1 MKFMAIPS
9 LRWRL
14 VAVMCLAYAVVAI
27 SSGIVEYYTQL
38 ENLHGQLRTRARND
52 AAILAAGAAEP
63 LSATASSG
71 LTELQYFVFSLT
83 RAEGVTYAAII
94 ANGHIVASTIPPERN
109 HLTHVSNIQGSTARF
124 LPNGN
129 VQGFA
134 PIAGA
139 VTDLGVA
146 EVTISGSSVPRDLA
160 RSLVGILLIRLAG
173 LVLFVLLSFAIAR
186 YVLGPLQKL
195 VEAARAIRRGEMST
209 RMPEED
215 RTEMTTVAQAFNN
228 MASSLEQRIKYLSFL
243 ATAGSTLLTE
253 FRTGDDV
260 EATLAAFCRELDA
273 SGAGLV
279 AREDAEIQTYWYGVD
294 FDETRWRKLAMDV
307 AAYSPA
313 AIALDDA
320 SFALMIVPVLAD
332 AVFLTVRK
340 ATFTQEEQQIVTNF
354 AYQFGLAADN
364 ARLFAAQQEALQVKD
379 QFLSIVSHELRTP
392 LTTIKGYAQMLQRK
406 LDHNPEDQRFASNI
420 DAQVGRLS
428 RLVDD
433 LLDVT
438 RFSRGQFEL
447 TVERTDIRS
456 TLEDVIARFRV
467 VAPKHT
473 FRLVLDQGSF
483 EGEWDRDRLDQVM
496 NNLVG
501 NAVKYSPDGGEVTIS
516 TRHDG
521 PLLTV
526 AVRDHGVGIP
536 ERDQRHLF
544 DRFFRGSAENT
555 DIKGL
560 GLGLYVSQRIVEA
573 HGGTIGATSEP
584 GEGSEFCFSLPLLP
598 DQARKPVSAQK
609 PRLV

>member
-1 MKFMAIPS
+1 MKFIAIPS

-27 SSGIVEYYTQL
+27 SSGFVEYYTQL
-38 ENLHGQLRTRARND
+38 ENLHGQLTTRARSD

-63 LSATASSG
+63 LDTSPSSG
-71 LTELQYFVFSLT
+71 LSPLQNFVFSLT
-83 RAEGVTYAAII
+83 RADGVTYAAII
-94 ANGHIVASTIPPERN
+94 ANGQIVASTIPSERRRIV
-109 HLTHVSNIQGSTARF
+109 HVSDVFGSTARL

-129 VQGFA
+129 VQGLA
-134 PIAGA
+134 PVAGP

-146 EVTISGSSVPRDLA
+146 EVIISGSSVPRDLA
-160 RSLVGILLIRLAG
+160 RSLVGILLIRIAG
-173 LVLFVLLSFAIAR
+173 LVLFVLLSFAIAS
-186 YVLGPLQKL
+186 YILGPLQGL
-195 VEAARAIRRGEMST
+195 VDAARAIRRGKMST
-209 RMPEED
+209 RMPEEG
-215 RTEMTTVAQAFNN
+215 RTELTTVAQAFNN

-253 FRTGDDV
+253 FRTGSDV
-260 EATLAAFCRELDA
+260 EATLEAFCRELDA
-273 SGAGLV
+273 TGAGLV
-279 AREDAEIQTYWYGVD
+279 AREDAEIPTYWYGVD
-294 FDETRWRKLAMDV
+294 FDESRWRKLAMDV

-313 AIALDDA
+313 AIAIDDA
-320 SFALMIVPVLAD
+320 AVALMIVPVLAD

-340 ATFTQEEQQIVTNF
+340 DAFTDEEQQIITNF

-406 LDHNPEDQRFASNI
+406 LDHSPEDQRFATNI

-456 TLEDVIARFRV
+456 ALEEVIARFRV
-467 VAPKHT
+467 VAPKHG
-473 FRLVLDQGSF
+473 FRMVLDEGSF
-483 EGEWDRDRLDQVM
+483 EGEWDRDRLEQVM
-496 NNLVG
+496 NNLIG
-501 NAVKYSPDGGEVTIS
+501 NAVKYSPGGGEIVVS
-516 TRHDG
+516 TRHQNNH
-521 PLLTV
+521 LLV

-544 DRFFRGSAENT
+544 DRFFRGSAENS

-573 HGGTIGATSEP
+573 HGGTIGATSVA
-584 GEGSEFCFSLPLLP
+584 GEGSEFFFTLPLL
-598 DQARKPVSAQK
+598 AREARNGVTAQN

>member
-1 MKFMAIPS
+1 MFLAYTV
-9 LRWRL
+9 
-14 VAVMCLAYAVVAI
+14 VAV
-27 SSGIVEYYTQL
+27 SSGFVEYYTQR
-38 ENLHGQLRTRARND
+38 ENLTGQLRTRARSD
-52 AAILAAGAAEP
+52 AAILAAGAVAP
-63 LSATASSG
+63 LNTTGSSG
-71 LTELQYFVFSLT
+71 RTVLQNVVFSLT
-83 RAEGVTYAAII
+83 RADGVNYAAII
-94 ANGHIVASTIPPERN
+94 ASGHIVASTIPSERN
-109 HLTHVSNIQGSTARF
+109 RVVQASSLQGATTRDLSNGD
-124 LPNGN
+124 
-129 VQGFA
+129 VQGMA
-134 PIAGA
+134 PVAGA
-139 VTDLGVA
+139 VTDLGMA
-146 EVTISGSSVPRDLA
+146 EVTISGSSVPRDLN

-173 LVLFVLLSFAIAR
+173 LVFFVLLSFAIAQ
-186 YVLGPLQKL
+186 YVLGPLQGL
-195 VEAARAIRRGEMST
+195 VDAARAIRRGKMAT
-209 RMPEED
+209 RMPEEG

-228 MASSLEQRIKYLSFL
+228 MASALEQRIKYLSFL

-253 FRTGDDV
+253 FRAGSEV
-260 EATLAAFCRELDA
+260 NPTLEAFCRELDA

-279 AREDAEIQTYWYGVD
+279 ARSDAGIPTYWYGLE
-294 FDETRWRKLAMDV
+294 FDESRWRQLAMDV

-313 AIALDDA
+313 AIAIDEVA
-320 SFALMIVPVLAD
+320 FALMIVPVLAD

-340 ATFTQEEQQIVTNF
+340 ETFTEEEQQIITNF

-392 LTTIKGYAQMLQRK
+392 LTSIKGYAQMLRRK
-406 LDHNPEDQRFASNI
+406 LEDSPDDQRFANNI

-456 TLEDVIARFRV
+456 ALEDVVVRFRV
-467 VAPKHT
+467 VASNHT
-473 FRLVLDQGSF
+473 FRLALDEGSF
-483 EGEWDRDRLDQVM
+483 EGDWDRDRLEQVM

-501 NAVKYSPDGGEVTIS
+501 NAVKYSPIGGEIIIS
-516 TRHDG
+516 TRHENDH
-521 PLLTV
+521 LVV

-536 ERDQRHLF
+536 EADQKHLF

-573 HGGTIGATSEP
+573 HGGTIGATSTP
-584 GEGSEFCFSLPLLP
+584 GEGSEFFFTLPLLP
-598 DQARKPVSAQK
+598 GPARDGVAPFK